1 MLRNHANLKKQFSTI
16 LPSLPY
22 LYGLVKTH
30 KQGNPIRPIISCV
43 GSASYKLS
51 KWLVKELT
59 PLVGNISSSS
69 VKNNVD
75 FVEKLSR
82 LDINFPF
89 QMVSFDVTSLFTKVP
104 VDDLL
109 RFLSEELI
117 NYNLSLPGDL
127 IIELIKL
134 CIKGSKFVFD
144 GKFYTQK
151 FGMSMGNPLSP
162 VLSNLYMEFFETKIL
177 RNILPSNV
185 IWFRYVDDIF
195 CIWPLN
201 VNIDNFLERLNDLVP
216 SIKFTLEKENN
227 FSLPFL
233 DVRVHRQGNRFKFS
247 VYRKP
252 TNISSY
258 IHYYSNH
265 HVKVKQSVFS
275 SMFLRALRICTPE
288 FLDDEFKKIYEIAF
302 NLKYPKFLIDIAL
315 KKARKTFY
323 SVEDRIFDLKNILTL
338 PFNISFMNIPKLLK
352 DFNVNVIF
360 KNQNTVKT
368 LLIKN
373 SPTVNKGC
381 IYEIPCRDCDK
392 CYLGQSGKDISVRLK
407 QHQYAVRTGN
417 TSNALFVHI
426 WDNDHNINWEGAR
439 EIGHCKDI
447 VKRNIIESSLIK
459 ANSGRIFNLSPGLYK
474 LDSFIVRKIIEQFK
488 PIV

>member
-1 MLRNHANLKKQFSTI
+1 MDSETRNFNKKLNHLLRNHANLKKQFSTI

-162 VLSNLYMEFFETKIL
+162 VLSNLYMEFF
-177 RNILPSNV
+177 
-185 IWFRYVDDIF
+185 
-195 CIWPLN
+195 
-201 VNIDNFLERLNDLVP
+201 
-216 SIKFTLEKENN
+216 
-227 FSLPFL
+227 
-233 DVRVHRQGNRFKFS
+233 
-247 VYRKP
+247 
-252 TNISSY
+252 
-258 IHYYSNH
+258 
-265 HVKVKQSVFS
+265 
-275 SMFLRALRICTPE
+275 
-288 FLDDEFKKIYEIAF
+288 
-302 NLKYPKFLIDIAL
+302 
-315 KKARKTFY
+315 
-323 SVEDRIFDLKNILTL
+323 
-338 PFNISFMNIPKLLK
+338 
-352 DFNVNVIF
+352 
-360 KNQNTVKT
+360 
-368 LLIKN
+368 
-373 SPTVNKGC
+373 
-381 IYEIPCRDCDK
+381 
-392 CYLGQSGKDISVRLK
+392 
-407 QHQYAVRTGN
+407 
-417 TSNALFVHI
+417 
-426 WDNDHNINWEGAR
+426 
-439 EIGHCKDI
+439 
-447 VKRNIIESSLIK
+447 
-459 ANSGRIFNLSPGLYK
+459 
-474 LDSFIVRKIIEQFK
+474 
-488 PIV
+488 